1 MSILNLKTRLERL
14 DTEFY
19 RVFAPIIAGSHGI
32 CQTLKAYY
40 EQPIFEKS
48 VTNEFFNSK
57 NGKLVKTHINSV
69 KDKHIKRKPFARTEH
84 CSDSSDYKLFNTFY
98 INKKKDVTA
107 DLNCDLIKPKL
118 SFVGPH
124 NKQCQSIGEYYTQF
138 GIKVVYNFYKY
149 LFGVKKKK
157 EHSKLL
163 TSTLTTLKRY
173 LNKYNKINS
182 PRNKDTTRKR
192 LQKATNNG
200 IS

>member
-1 MSILNLKTRLERL
+1 
-14 DTEFY
+14 
-19 RVFAPIIAGSHGI
+19 
-32 CQTLKAYY
+32 
-40 EQPIFEKS
+40 
-48 VTNEFFNSK
+48 
-57 NGKLVKTHINSV
+57 V

-118 SFVGPH
+118 SFVPH

-192 LQKATNNG
+192 LQKVINMYYKLQCKKIIPHYNDFYEFYTSKYTNEKKPKDHVDTAHCDYFIRIG
-200 IS
+200 TYKP